1 MFEPQAASP
10 VNNVLAVVEAHPEWI
25 SSDQLL
31 RVAHGSGAHIWSL
44 QNGYEVE
51 FTPSQLMAF
60 AHAIRALS

>member
-1 MFEPQAASP
+1 MFESQAASP
-10 VNNVLAVVEAHPEWI
+10 ANPVPVPISVSPEWI

>member
-1 MFEPQAASP
+1 MFESQAASP
-10 VNNVLAVVEAHPEWI
+10 VNNVLADVEANSEWI

-51 FTPSQLMAF
+51 FTPAQLMAF